1 MTGIKILGSSGVK
14 GTPTLTPVAG
24 PGAGG
29 KNAVQGTSS
38 KHSCSGQ
45 SAAGDGSKGTDGT
58 FGGDARDGQVLSLA
72 TFDLGEVHGK
82 VPFTFSRANGGHGA
96 NGQSGGPGGNGGA
109 SADADGNCSYLPEGA
124 GGNGGDGGA
133 GGNGGNGGD
142 APDILITY
150 TGNTIPDI
158 VYPSESDLTDL
169 LTGGI
174 GGSGGSGG
182 IGGTGNPA
190 GGSGVAGT
198 AGSAGKTGK
207 YKSYAIKQKL
217 PPN

>member
-1 MTGIKILGSSGVK
+1 MTGIKILASSGQN
-14 GTPTLTPVAG
+14 GSTNSNPPG
-24 PGAGG
+24 PANGG
-29 KNAVQGTSS
+29 KNAKQGTSS

-45 SAAGDGSKGTDGT
+45 SAAGDGSTGIAGQP
-58 FGGDARDGQVLSLA
+58 GGAAGDGQFFTLA

-82 VPFTFSRANGGHGA
+82 VPFTFMPANGGNGG
-96 NGQSGGPGGNGGA
+96 NGQPGGPGGNGGA
-109 SADADGNCSYLPEGA
+109 SADKDDNCSYLPEGA
-124 GGNGGDGGA
+124 GGKGGDGGA
-133 GGNGGNGGD
+133 GSNGGNGGD
-142 APDILITY
+142 VPDILITY

-169 LTGGI
+169 LTGGT

-190 GGSGVAGT
+190 GGSGETGA

-207 YKSYAIKQKL
+207 YKSYSIKQKL
-217 PPN
+217 PLN